1 MSIRFNVCFFLLQ
14 ILVIHL
20 VVNKTLNICIEGIV
34 AFIWNLITLLSW
46 AYLMK
51 VFKKRVMRTKFDIKV
66 FTKTILQASM
76 SWYVRDNRNFSIFW
90 SIYEIFMFYFFYF
103 LTHETFSKL
112 FFFFYL
118 LHCFL
123 SFMRHVYQVIAFF
136 P

>member
-112 FFFFYL
+112 FFFFYF

>member
-1 MSIRFNVCFFLLQ
+1 MSIWFNVCFFLLQ

-51 VFKKRVMRTKFDIKV
+51 VFKKRMMRTKFDIKV

-90 SIYEIFMFYFFYF
+90 SIYEIFLFYFYYF
-103 LTHETFSKL
+103 LTHEIFSKL
-112 FFFFYL
+112 VFFFLSFEF
-118 LHCFL
+118 FL

>member
-112 FFFFYL
+112 LFFFYL
-118 LHCFL
+118 LNCFL